1 MNCATPPGFGFDP
14 YNATFLAAVD
24 VCNRE
29 IIGKVRQVIC
39 FLFHDSTLMMETCL
53 EAKQLRKMV
62 TTFFLD

>member
-1 MNCATPPGFGFDP
+1 MPQNDDLPLIEASR
-14 YNATFLAAVD
+14 L
-24 VCNRE
+24 CNRE